1 MAGGDDAS
9 RLETG
14 VWWDLNT
21 CPVPA
26 GVDPLCV
33 RRCIE
38 TALEKKIGRASA
50 VSIYAMGNL
59 EYICSYF
66 LEQIS
71 YSEIIL
77 IHAPCS
83 VMELYGFLEEWS
95 TSMITTEGSKG
106 YTMLISD
113 DFRIADPCLFQL
125 FPGFTNFCAYPKDG
139 RPLPLAEQRDP
150 IVLANE
156 FVWET
161 LLFDNYAYTGDM
173 TVREPLYICNVC
185 NTYYEIFDE
194 FFTHLKSEEHR
205 TQLFDC
211 VPLDD
216 HKNPKHF
223 CQVCNYLAFDNYNL
237 LLHTKSEEHNRKAQ
251 EEDCKSRKRSPQL
264 DLVGQRNKMQSL
276 ERGKQ

>member
-71 YSEIIL
+71 YSGIIL

-139 RPLPLAEQRDP
+139 RLLPLAEQRDP

-173 TVREPLYICNVC
+173 TVREPLYICN
-185 NTYYEIFDE
+185 
-194 FFTHLKSEEHR
+194 
-205 TQLFDC
+205 LFDC

>member
-1 MAGGDDAS
+1 
-9 RLETG
+9 
-14 VWWDLNT
+14 
-21 CPVPA
+21 
-26 GVDPLCV
+26 
-33 RRCIE
+33 
-38 TALEKKIGRASA
+38 
-50 VSIYAMGNL
+50 
-59 EYICSYF
+59 
-66 LEQIS
+66 
-71 YSEIIL
+71 
-77 IHAPCS
+77 
-83 VMELYGFLEEWS
+83 
-95 TSMITTEGSKG
+95 
-106 YTMLISD
+106 MLISD

-125 FPGFTNFCAYPKDG
+125 FPGFTNFCAYPKD
-139 RPLPLAEQRDP
+139 D
-150 IVLANE
+150 
-156 FVWET
+156 
-161 LLFDNYAYTGDM
+161 AYTGDM

-237 LLHTKSEEHNRKAQ
+237 LLHTKSEEHNLVFKLEAQ

>member
-1 MAGGDDAS
+1 
-9 RLETG
+9 
-14 VWWDLNT
+14 
-21 CPVPA
+21 
-26 GVDPLCV
+26 
-33 RRCIE
+33 
-38 TALEKKIGRASA
+38 
-50 VSIYAMGNL
+50 
-59 EYICSYF
+59 
-66 LEQIS
+66 
-71 YSEIIL
+71 
-77 IHAPCS
+77 
-83 VMELYGFLEEWS
+83 MELYGFLEEWS

-205 TQLFDC
+205 TQVRSLAASSAFTIITFCKIVMYLVCVCVCVQLFDC

-237 LLHTKSEEHNRKAQ
+237 LLHTKSEEHNRKVSSIHP
-251 EEDCKSRKRSPQL
+251 CLLPCNHCNHLRIPFGLFSSCRLKKRIARAGRE
-264 DLVGQRNKMQSL
+264 VHNWISL
-276 ERGKQ
+276 ARETRCNLLNEANSEHLA

>member
-59 EYICSYF
+59 EYI
-66 LEQIS
+66 
-71 YSEIIL
+71 
-77 IHAPCS
+77 
-83 VMELYGFLEEWS
+83 YGRL
-95 TSMITTEGSKG
+95 
-106 YTMLISD
+106 
-113 DFRIADPCLFQL
+113 
-125 FPGFTNFCAYPKDG
+125 
-139 RPLPLAEQRDP
+139 LPLAEQRDP

-237 LLHTKSEEHNRKAQ
+237 LLHTKSEEHNRKLEAQ